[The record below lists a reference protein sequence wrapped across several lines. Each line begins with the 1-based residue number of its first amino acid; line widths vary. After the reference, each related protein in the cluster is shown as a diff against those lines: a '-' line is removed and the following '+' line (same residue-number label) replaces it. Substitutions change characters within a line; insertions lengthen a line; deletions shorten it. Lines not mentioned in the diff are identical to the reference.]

1 MPLEVF
7 AWNSPPLDF
16 SRIPVTILINI
27 IVLIVIMQ
35 LLGLDSRKLKK
46 EKKNRNTKKCIIQ
59 I

>member
-46 EKKNRNTKKCIIQ
+46 EKKKTEIQ
-59 I
+59 KNV